1 LLGERAFITIEVKT
15 SSKTKIDQLQKY
27 AYLHALAAQAKPERI
42 DALLFLTPYPQDKL
56 FKEKLVGWDTIKTQ
70 AANGLSNGD
79 YKKWS
84 LIQVAS
90 SKAIE
95 FLSVPSRL
103 KIGHCSFEQFAGLV
117 HDLCNRAQPESV
129 EYRLYRGL
137 LAELQERMKQL
148 GISAAA

>member
-1 LLGERAFITIEVKT
+1 MGI
-15 SSKTKIDQLQKY
+15 
-27 AYLHALAAQAKPERI
+27 
-42 DALLFLTPYPQDKL
+42 
-56 FKEKLVGWDTIKTQ
+56 TIKTQ

-95 FLSVPSRL
+95 FLSVPGRL
-103 KIGHCSFEQFAGLV
+103 KIGHCSFEQFAVLV

-137 LAELQERMKQL
+137 LAELQERMKQQ
-148 GISAAA
+148 GISGPHSVVRPSQAEP